1 MKEKL
6 MYFGSYL
13 LVAVLAT
20 LLTLTMVHLEV
31 GLKPSKL
38 DQLEALIEE
47 KFIGEA
53 DSEKLEDAAASAMVK
68 ATGDRWS
75 YYIPADQYAAHLE
88 NESNEYVGIGAIE
101 KNSKFKVQKRNKI
114 A

>member
-6 MYFGSYL
+6 LQFGSYV

-20 LLTLTMVHLEV
+20 LVTLTMVHLEI
-31 GLKPSKL
+31 GLEPSKL
-38 DQLEALIEE
+38 SQLEKLIEE

-53 DSEKLEDAAASAMVK
+53 DMEALEDAAADAMVK

-75 YYIPADQYAAHLE
+75 YYIPASEYAA
-88 NESNEYVGIGAIE
+88 Y
-101 KNSKFKVQKRNKI
+101 R
-114 A
+114 